1 MSGAVCWGALATA
14 AENQTETDG
23 NEPEQSDA
31 EASGA
36 GQAGVENNEKDGQE
50 QAAAQKNF
58 DLQLEQV
65 SRNNFMD
72 SIEQLLEDVKTLLL

>member
-31 EASGA
+31 KESEA
-36 GQAGVENNEKDGQE
+36 GQASAENNE
-50 QAAAQKNF
+50 QAAGQKNL
-58 DLQLEQV
+58 DSQLEQI
-65 SRNNFMD
+65 SRNNFVEP
-72 SIEQLLEDVKTLLL
+72 IEQLLEDVKSLLL